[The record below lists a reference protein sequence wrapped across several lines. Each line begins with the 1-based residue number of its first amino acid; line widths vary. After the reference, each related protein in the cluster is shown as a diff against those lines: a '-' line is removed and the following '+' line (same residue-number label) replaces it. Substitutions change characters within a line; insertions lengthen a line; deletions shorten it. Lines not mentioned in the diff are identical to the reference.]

1 MATISKTG
9 IDFLN
14 IKGTSN
20 QLATL
25 KTTLKSTEAALFTAT
40 DTKRLYLVEYNKD
53 AVRLGSNVED
63 ITLTDAGL
71 LTINYVGG
79 NKKEVNLAIDGALDE
94 LKTTILNT
102 VSSTYAT
109 KVELST
115 AQTTLQGNIDGK
127 VAKVTGTANNIVFF
141 GASGAIQDKS
151 TNVVTTVGATGADTS
166 LPTEKAVRSAI
177 TAAQTTLQGNID
189 KKIDVITEPTDGNLV
204 EATENGHIR
213 DTGHFIAESV
223 TNDASIPTSK
233 AVKTELAKKIDK
245 PASTTTNGLVV
256 FSNATGDVKDSG
268 VTIATSTTTLADSDS
283 TIPTSKAVKNAIS
296 ALGSVFT
303 FKGVKATYAQ
313 LPTSGNKNGDVWQVT
328 TEGTTSAGIDFEANT
343 EFYWDGS
350 TWEILGMNE
359 VDMSQYITTEDFTA
373 VNDALADKLDS
384 LAGEATTDNI
394 VTWGNGGGEVKDSGK
409 HFATTVT
416 NEDNAIPTG
425 AAVTTALNGKISKV
439 TSATV
444 DTIPTLNADGTLKN
458 GTVKIAAD
466 SANTEADATN
476 VLGTMEVIN
485 DFYVPRVDGAD
496 ADSIAVFDA
505 NGGVKN
511 SGYKVAT
518 DPANVP
524 NGDTA
529 LYTASVVEAL
539 IAEVKT
545 KWYELV

>member
-25 KTTLKSTEAALFTAT
+25 KTTLKSTEAAFFTAT
-40 DTKRLYLVEYNKD
+40 DTKRLYLAEYNKD

-79 NKKEVNLAIDGALDE
+79 TKKEVNLAIDGALDE

-109 KVELST
+109 KTELTT
-115 AQTTLQGNIDGK
+115 AQNTLQGNIDGK
-127 VAKVTGTANNIVFF
+127 VAKVTGVANNIVFF

-177 TAAQTTLQGNID
+177 TTAQNTLQGNID
-189 KKIDVITEPTDGNLV
+189 KKIDVIAEPTDGNLV
-204 EATENGHIR
+204 EATDNGHVR
-213 DTGHFIAESV
+213 ASAHFIAESV
-223 TNDASIPTSK
+223 TNDSSIPTSK
-233 AVKTELAKKIDK
+233 AVKAELAKKVDK
-245 PASTTTNGLVV
+245 LTGTTTNGVV
-256 FSNATGDVKDSG
+256 IFSNTTGDVKNSG
-268 VTIATSTTTLADSDS
+268 ITIATSATTLADSDT
-283 TIPTSKAVKNAIS
+283 TIPTSKAVKAAIG
-296 ALGSVFT
+296 ALGSVFN

-328 TEGTTSAGIDFEANT
+328 AEGKTSAGIDFEANT

-350 TWEILGMNE
+350 KWEILGVNE
-359 VDMSQYITTEDFTA
+359 VDMSQYITTEQFTA
-373 VNDALADKLDS
+373 VNDALGDKLDNK
-384 LAGEATTDNI
+384 AGAATTNNI
-394 VTWGNGGGEVKDSGK
+394 VTWGNSGGEVLDSGK
-409 HFATTVT
+409 KFSDTVANDATT
-416 NEDNAIPTG
+416 IPTG

-439 TSATV
+439 ASATA

-458 GTVKIAAD
+458 GTVTIVKDA
-466 SANTEADATN
+466 ANTELDSAGE
-476 VLGTMEVIN
+476 VGTMSVIN
-485 DFYVPRVDGAD
+485 ELFTPRT
-496 ADSIAVFDA
+496 
-505 NGGVKN
+505 
-511 SGYKVAT
+511 SGEAGDIV
-518 DPANVP
+518 VL
-524 NGDTA
+524 DTA
-529 LYTASVVEAL
+529 DGDIKTSSIKIANEVTSASQSVVYTGAVVEAL

-545 KWYELV
+545 KWYEIK